1 MRADLTGM
9 RELAAVSSA
18 RETVLTEIL
27 PPEERAVEAVVAR
40 YQRVAPAVTRFAR
53 SIAADETLR
62 LRLGSH
68 TSAGAGEIVMDP
80 GVFQAAYARRAPVT
94 PAEVAL
100 ASALHEAVHLVSTDL
115 DEARPLPE
123 EWFPDLEKPLPED
136 PVMLLDALDRAGG
149 PAAEAM
155 FMAVEDARQEL
166 QNLDVYPGARSV
178 LGDLYRAAVPA
189 AIEQARPMGQ
199 FALACFLAVG
209 GYQDL
214 DTLQRHSDPVVAA
227 ALDDADDL
235 VGEAGAAAGPWETA
249 GVALALLA
257 VARRHGLLTEASPD
271 ENRVQEEA
279 RHEADQQQILD
290 GVDAVRMV
298 TPILQDAEG
307 YDEARQAAASE
318 EATAKGDVDEAGD
331 PATDQILRVSEAP
344 DVFLPTGQGGKLLVT
359 PFPDRFDAFAGEGRE
374 AIETAASRWAV
385 GQRHISGELYP
396 LFVANQ
402 RRGLRSGYDAGD
414 LSPYAALF
422 LGGGLYERMFERR
435 SLPTRRAYAVSL
447 LVDGSASM
455 LQPRPLPGG
464 VKAPW
469 AMAAAT
475 LGAWTLARLCDEL
488 QVEFEVALFNRAFAA
503 RVDDSERS
511 YVDRLNSTKGAL
523 RRSQGGAADRLTR
536 TVNHYVVKSFDQRWQ
551 AVEDG
556 VAGLFWTASNPQ
568 DAALAARREAA
579 TAAPVSMFEKAANVD
594 ELNVSHASER
604 LAARHAQVRLLVVL
618 ADGMTRGSV
627 EHLAAAVDAAE
638 YAGTTVLGIG
648 IGDATVEAAYA
659 RNQVVR
665 KPDAL
670 TRAMIEGVRSAL
682 RKSIALTRGDTWW
695 AHEGL
700 LYDDPRARGNR
711 IAMEPAP
718 HVRGLQ
724 GG

>member
-1 MRADLTGM
+1 M
-9 RELAAVSSA
+9 
-18 RETVLTEIL
+18 LTEIL
-27 PPEERAVEAVVAR
+27 PPEERAIEAVVAR

-53 SIAADETLR
+53 SIAADDTLR

-68 TSAGAGEIVMDP
+68 SSAGAGEIVMDP
-80 GVFQAAYARRAPVT
+80 GIFQAAYARRAPVT
-94 PAEVAL
+94 PSEVAL
-100 ASALHEAVHLVSTDL
+100 ASALHEAVHLASTDL

-123 EWFPDLEKPLPED
+123 EWFPDREEPLPEG
-136 PVMLLDALDRAGG
+136 PVSLLDALDRAGG
-149 PAAEAM
+149 LPAEAM
-155 FMAVEDARQEL
+155 FMAVEDARQEI

-178 LGDLYRAAVPA
+178 LGDLYNAAVPA
-189 AIEQARPMGQ
+189 AIERARPMGQ
-199 FALACFLAVG
+199 FALCCFLAVG
-209 GYQDL
+209 AYQDL
-214 DTLQRHSDPVVAA
+214 ETLQRRSDPTVSA
-227 ALDDADDL
+227 ALDEAEDL
-235 VGEAGAAAGPWETA
+235 IAEASTAPGPWETA
-249 GVALALLA
+249 GIALALLA
-257 VARRHGLLTEASPD
+257 VARRHGLLTEASPN
-271 ENRVQEEA
+271 ENRVEQETREEA
-279 RHEADQQQILD
+279 EQQQILD

-298 TPILQDAEG
+298 TPILQDAET
-307 YDEARQAAASE
+307 YDETRQAARAASE
-318 EATAKGDVDEAGD
+318 EARSKGDVDEAGD

-359 PFPDRFDAFAGEGRE
+359 PFPARFDAFAGDGRE

-422 LGGGLYERMFERR
+422 LGGGVYERMFERR

-503 RVDDSERS
+503 LVDDTERT
-511 YVDRLNSTKGAL
+511 YVDRMNSTKGAL

-536 TVNHYVVKSFDQRWQ
+536 TINHYVVKSFDQRWQ

-568 DAALAARREAA
+568 DAAASARRDAA
-579 TAAPVSMFEKAANVD
+579 TSAPVSMFEKAANVD

-638 YAGTTVLGIG
+638 HAGTTVLGIG

-670 TRAMIEGVRSAL
+670 TEAMIHGVRSAL
-682 RKSIALTRGDTWW
+682 RKSIALAGGDTWW
-695 AHEGL
+695 AHESL
-700 LYDDPRARGNR
+700 LYDDPRRSMSA
-711 IAMEPAP
+711 
-718 HVRGLQ
+718 
-724 GG
+724 